1 MDTIELDAASNNSVD
16 DIRSII
22 DHAEFMPSVGKYKVY
37 IIDEV
42 HMLSGSAF
50 NAFLKI
56 LEEPPAHVKFLLA
69 TTEPHKLPETIIS
82 RVQRFEFRKFSR
94 QEIIDHL
101 TFIASQE

>member
-1 MDTIELDAASNNSVD
+1 
-16 DIRSII
+16 
-22 DHAEFMPSVGKYKVY
+22 MPSVGKYKVY

-56 LEEPPAHVKFLLA
+56 LEEHPAHVKFLLA